1 MLSTL
6 REEVAGPQAIS
17 RIENGRE
24 TWCMAEVLR
33 AIACGMLKQGGPDA
47 AATAEPILRSS
58 LNVARRQGALSWQ
71 LRSATSLARLRRDQH
86 RRAEV
91 RDLLAPVYGGL
102 SEGFATADLI
112 AARHLLDE
120 LAQP

>member
-1 MLSTL
+1 
-6 REEVAGPQAIS
+6 
-17 RIENGRE
+17 
-24 TWCMAEVLR
+24 
-33 AIACGMLKQGGPDA
+33 MLKQGGPDA

>member
-6 REEVAGPQAIS
+6 REEVAGPQAIA

-33 AIACGMLKQGGPDA
+33 AIACGKLKQSGLEASD
-47 AATAEPILRSS
+47 TAESILLSS
-58 LNVARRQGALSWQ
+58 LNIARRQGALSWE
-71 LRSATSLARLRRDQH
+71 LRSATSLARLWQTQARL
-86 RRAEV
+86 AEA
-91 RDLLAPVYGGL
+91 RDLLAPVYGRF

-112 AARHLLDE
+112 AARRLLDE
-120 LAQP
+120 LAMT